1 MERFAYDKV
10 KQILDKVKP
19 KKLLVVGNGAYW
31 RLERHIIKIEKENE
45 IENFGSVGRIVT
57 AKAGQI
63 DIFVTPHLTGSRIS
77 KENMEKMK
85 KLFADFIAST

>member
-31 RLERHIIKIEKENE
+31 ILGKHIIKIENENE
-45 IENFGSVGRIVT
+45 IENFGSVGRIII
-57 AKAGQI
+57 AKADQI

-77 KENMEKMK
+77 KENMNKMK
-85 KLFADFIAST
+85 KIFADFIVS